1 MSFHFLNS
9 KNEIISQ
16 KEIVDLFSELN
27 NGNEVTIT
35 VFSDNINGTNSPGIY
50 VKESSF
56 LGEVNIKP
64 KESKYKDMNDL
75 LHWGSN
81 EDNDWGLEIL
91 INGEFVKFKYGQG
104 SSFRE
109 MISLPQAA
117 NMTGT
122 GNFDIT
128 LRYKNNP
135 EKGTRKLFIGIEV
148 EDVS

>member
-1 MSFHFLNS
+1 MSFHFINS
-9 KNEIISQ
+9 ENNVISQ
-16 KEIVDLFSELN
+16 KEIIEMTSQLEL
-27 NGNEVTIT
+27 GQEVTFRI
-35 VFSDNINGTNSPGIY
+35 FSDNINGTSKPGIFLT
-50 VKESSF
+50 ESSF
-56 LGEVNIKP
+56 LGEVNILP
-64 KESKYKDMNDL
+64 KESKYKDLSDI

-91 INGEFVKFKYGQG
+91 INGEYVKFKYGQG

-109 MISLPQAA
+109 MIELPQAA
-117 NMTGT
+117 GMTGT

-135 EKGTRKLFIGIEV
+135 NAGTRKLFIGIEV